1 MKILLAVD
9 GSEHSVRATRKLIET
24 LGWYKEA
31 PRIEVLTVH
40 LPVPHIGGMGT
51 VISHE
56 MIERY
61 YREEGET
68 RLAGVKKELDAA
80 GANYGTH
87 VFVGPIAETIV
98 EQSKKLGC
106 DVICMGTRGMGAVPN
121 VLLGSIATKVLHL
134 SDVPVVLMH

>member
-40 LPVPHIGGMGT
+40 LPVPHIGGMSAVVT
-51 VISHE
+51 HE

-68 RLAGVKKELDAA
+68 RLAAVKKELDAT
-80 GANYGTH
+80 GAKYGTH

-98 EQSKKLGC
+98 DQSKKLGC
-106 DVICMGTRGMGAVPN
+106 DMIFMGTRGMGAVPN
-121 VLLGSIATKVLHL
+121 VLVGSIATKVLHL
-134 SDVPVVLMH
+134 SEIPVTLIR